1 MTDAAVSIEAGAP
14 THEVGAVGRIP
25 GAIFSPGTTF
35 ASIARR
41 PTWVLPLLLWT
52 VLSVVVTS
60 LIIPK
65 IDWERVTRQALE
77 KRNQKVP
84 EDQMSTVVDRSRKVG
99 STISW
104 VAGFAGPAIASLF
117 VALVI
122 WGSFKAFGWDTTFR
136 QSYGVTTHAF
146 LPGILGSVLL
156 IPIVVKRETIDPEGI
171 RDLLRSNLG
180 FLVERDTAKVAH
192 AVLQSIDLFSI
203 WTIVLLV
210 IGFAAAAKIPKKSA
224 AGVIIGLW
232 VVLVLVKAGW
242 AAIF

>member
-1 MTDAAVSIEAGAP
+1 MADAVIPAEAGGQ
-14 THEVGAVGRIP
+14 TQEVGAAARIP
-25 GAIFSPGTTF
+25 GAIFSPGATF

-52 VLSVVVTS
+52 VISFVVTS

-65 IDWERVTRQALE
+65 IDWEHVTRQALE
-77 KRNQKVP
+77 KRNQKVS
-84 EDQMSTVVDRSRKVG
+84 EDAMPGIVERSRKIG

-104 VAGFAGPAIASLF
+104 FFGFAGPALASLF

-122 WGSFKAFGWDTTFR
+122 WGAFKAFGWDTTFR
-136 QSYGVTTHAF
+136 QSFGVTTHAF
-146 LPGILGSVLL
+146 IPGVLGSVLL
-156 IPIVVKRETIDPEGI
+156 IPIVLKRETIDPEGI

-192 AVLQSIDLFSI
+192 SVLQSVDLFSI
-203 WTIVLLV
+203 WTIVLLI

-232 VVLVLVKAGW
+232 VLLVLLRAGW